1 MFVEIHESFA
11 RGVKVSSAW
20 QMIDNGEQIS
30 ITRLANGGDAKTN
43 RLRDRKYTYAV
54 VGYIM

>member
-1 MFVEIHESFA
+1 MEIHESFA

>member
-1 MFVEIHESFA
+1 MFMEFHESFA

-30 ITRLANGGDAKTN
+30 ITRMAEMQKQIDCVIENIRVL
-43 RLRDRKYTYAV
+43 LSI
-54 VGYIM
+54 IM

>member
-11 RGVKVSSAW
+11 TGVKVSSAW

-30 ITRLANGGDAKTN
+30 ITAPGEWRRCENKSIA
-43 RLRDRKYTYAV
+43 
-54 VGYIM
+54 